1 MLTGRMRTLKG
12 LEARV
17 PALSPEQIAFAEKLE
32 NGAVPHALII
42 EGPRGCGKHAFALWC
57 AQALLCTASVRRPC
71 GECAGCK
78 RVQNGFHPDLHL
90 YGEEDPIGVGDVR
103 ELIRETGLV
112 PMEGERSVYVLS
124 HGEKMQPAAQNAL
137 LKIFEEPPAGV
148 TILLLTE
155 SRRALLPTVRSRG
168 QRITLSGLTDE
179 ELRQEL
185 HRRDPRAS
193 AEELDA
199 AVRVARG
206 SVGEAVDFLGKN
218 ARKQRE
224 IAREWLDALF
234 SGDAYR
240 LVGTVAASMSKEKRE
255 TLLPLF
261 DVFLRMLFDLL
272 LARSGGEPLLL
283 EGSEARSLA
292 WRTTRRALSRMC
304 ERTITCRDR
313 LEANGNV
320 TVALSCLASE
330 LHAIA
335 GRTITRDRVR
345 ESV

>member
-1 MLTGRMRTLKG
+1 MKG
-12 LEARV
+12 FETQV
-17 PALSPEQIAFAEKLE
+17 PALSPEQTAFAEKLE
-32 NGAVPHALII
+32 TGAIPHALIV
-42 EGPRGCGKHAFALWC
+42 EGPRGCGKRAFALWC
-57 AQALLCTASVRRPC
+57 AQALLCTSPSHRPC

-78 RVQNGFHPDLHL
+78 RVLNGFHPDLHL
-90 YGEEDPIGVGDVR
+90 YGEEDTIGVGDVR

-112 PMEGERSVYVLS
+112 PIEGERSVYVLF
-124 HGEKMQPAAQNAL
+124 HGEKMLPAAQNAL
-137 LKIFEEPPAGV
+137 LKIFEEPPPGV

-179 ELRQEL
+179 QLREEL
-185 HRRDPRAS
+185 HRREPRAS
-193 AEELDA
+193 GEELDA

-206 SVGEAVDFLGKN
+206 SLGEAVDFLGKQ

-240 LVGTVAASMSKEKRE
+240 LIGTIAVSKEKRE
-255 TLLPLF
+255 TLLPFF
-261 DVFLRMLFDLL
+261 DAFLRMLFDLL
-272 LARSGGEPLLL
+272 LVRSGGEPLLL
-283 EGSEARSLA
+283 GIGEARPLA
-292 WRTTRRALSRMC
+292 RRTTRRALARMC

-320 TVALSCLASE
+320 TVTLSCLASE
-330 LHAIA
+330 LNAIA
-335 GRTITRDRVR
+335 SRAITPAGR
-345 ESV
+345 

>member
-1 MLTGRMRTLKG
+1 MKG
-12 LEARV
+12 FEAQV
-17 PALSPEQIAFAEKLE
+17 PALSPEQTAFAEKLE
-32 NGAVPHALII
+32 NGTIPHAMII

-57 AQALLCTASVRRPC
+57 AQALLCTSPARHPC
-71 GECAGCK
+71 GACAGCK

-90 YGEEDPIGVGDVR
+90 YGEEDPIGIGDVR
-103 ELIRETGLV
+103 DLIRETGLV
-112 PMEGERSVYVLS
+112 PVEGERSVYVLF

-137 LKIFEEPPAGV
+137 LKIFEEPPVGV

-179 ELRQEL
+179 QLRQEL
-185 HRRDPRAS
+185 RRREPRAS

-206 SVGEAVDFLGKN
+206 SVGEAVDFLEKN

-224 IAREWLDALF
+224 IAREWMDALF

-240 LVGTVAASMSKEKRE
+240 LIGTIAVSNSVSKEKRE
-255 TLLPLF
+255 TLLSLF

-283 EGSEARSLA
+283 EGKEARSLA

-304 ERTITCRDR
+304 ERTIACRDR

-320 TVALSCLASE
+320 TAALSCLASE

-335 GRTITRDRVR
+335 GRAITPAGQ
-345 ESV
+345 